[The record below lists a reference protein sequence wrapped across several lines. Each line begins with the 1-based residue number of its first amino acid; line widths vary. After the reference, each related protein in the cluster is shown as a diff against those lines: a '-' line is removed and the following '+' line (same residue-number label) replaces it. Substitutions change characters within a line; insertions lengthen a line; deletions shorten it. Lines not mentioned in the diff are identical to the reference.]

1 MDVRWLSRL
10 LGLGWAAL
18 LWAGCASAPAVT
30 PTPTTAATPRPLSTA
45 LADLQAE
52 FQALPTGEREAGRQA
67 FTSSGCSACHA
78 LEPEKRIVGPSL
90 AGVGGQAGEREAG
103 LSAEL
108 YLYKAITRPDAFVVA
123 GFTPGLMPGTF
134 IETLPPQ
141 TLADL
146 LAFLLSLQ

>member
-1 MDVRWLSRL
+1 MGLSL
-10 LGLGWAAL
+10 AAL
-18 LWAGCASAPAVT
+18 LWAACVLAPAAT
-30 PTPTTAATPRPLSTA
+30 PTPAAATARPLSTA
-45 LADLQAE
+45 LADLEAE
-52 FQALPTGEREAGRQA
+52 LQALPAGDGEAGRQA

-90 AGVGGQAGEREAG
+90 ANLGAQAAEREAG

-108 YLYKAITRPDAFVVA
+108 YLYKSITRPDAFVVP

-134 IETLPPQ
+134 LDTLPPQ

-146 LAFLLSLQ
+146 LAFLVSLRE